1 VVLVNGRPRR
11 GQIFWVEPDPVVGR
25 EVGKMRPS
33 VVVSPHEM
41 NQRVKTVLVVPL
53 SRGAQPAPFRVPVRH
68 DDQEGQALIDQTR
81 VVSLERLRRHYG
93 HLDDAVLATILAT
106 LREAFML

>member
-1 VVLVNGRPRR
+1 VNGRPRR
-11 GQIFWVEPDPVVGR
+11 GQIFWVEPEPVVGG

-53 SRGAQPAPFRVPVRH
+53 SRAAQPAPFRVPVRH

-93 HLDDAVLATILAT
+93 HLDDAVLATVLAT